1 MGRRRKK
8 ARPNLRANPHG
19 WLVEVLRGGEQHSVK
34 AQRAVTALTGYDYI
48 AGSDQGARTSRP
60 FDHQAPDDSIRIDT
74 KTQQFGVL
82 DVKQEKP
89 GKQFTAWVTAGKRFV
104 PVQLVLDSLTCSW
117 YVVPGIPR
125 KSVGLDP
132 LVTVFDPA
140 DPLSSFKIADGSL
153 DDLLVR

>member
-8 ARPNLRANPHG
+8 TRPNLRDDPHG

-34 AQRAVTALTGYDYI
+34 AQRAVTALSAFDYI

-60 FDHQAPDDSIRIDT
+60 FDHQAADDSIRTDT

-82 DVKQEKP
+82 HVKQEKP

-104 PVQLVLDSLTCSW
+104 PVQLALDSLTCSW
-117 YVVPGIPR
+117 YVVR
-125 KSVGLDP
+125 ASR
-132 LVTVFDPA
+132 
-140 DPLSSFKIADGSL
+140 GSRSGWTHL
-153 DDLLVR
+153 RRPSTRPTRWRPSRSRTDRSMIFW